1 VAGGS
6 SRRLRIFAV
15 TQIAA
20 SFLLLAGACV
30 LMKTLFVL
38 EQTRP
43 PFDSANVL
51 AVNLPPMSYGK
62 TPQQVDQFYREVQRR
77 ISALPGVEHVSS
89 GFGTPWRD
97 DRGLGISFQFAAQG
111 AKRADG
117 QDFRAKFRVVSPG
130 FFDTFGVP
138 LRQGRDFNDADK
150 DGSELVVII
159 SQSLAK
165 LLYPG
170 QDAVNRKLWWTDGVI
185 KFVGISPEPR
195 RIIAVVPDFDD
206 ENIIPSPA
214 MTIYEPVEQ
223 EQGWTGRLFVRA
235 HQDPYALVPAITQTV
250 RELSADQPVEKASTL
265 GDVRAEVLTPDR
277 LNAIVFG
284 GFAAVALLISV
295 VGVAGVLAF
304 SVSGRTREFGIRM
317 AMGALP
323 RNILTIVLAEGVAMA
338 GIGVGA
344 GVFVGFAL
352 SRIIAKYVTEIHQP
366 GALAFVASAVVI
378 LGAAVI
384 ASAVPA
390 ARAARV
396 NAVEALRSE

>member
-1 VAGGS
+1 
-6 SRRLRIFAV
+6 
-15 TQIAA
+15 
-20 SFLLLAGACV
+20 
-30 LMKTLFVL
+30 
-38 EQTRP
+38 
-43 PFDSANVL
+43 
-51 AVNLPPMSYGK
+51 
-62 TPQQVDQFYREVQRR
+62 VDEFYREVQRR
-77 ISALPGVEHVSS
+77 VSALPGVEHVAS
-89 GFGTPWRD
+89 GFGAPWRD
-97 DRGLGISFQFAAQG
+97 DRALSIAFQFAAQG

-138 LRQGRDFNDADK
+138 LQEGRDFNDADK
-150 DGSELVVII
+150 DGSERVVII

-165 LLYPG
+165 MLYPG

-185 KFVGISPEPR
+185 KFIDINPEPR

-206 ENIIPSPA
+206 ENIIPAPA
-214 MTIYEPVEQ
+214 MTIYEPSEQ
-223 EQGWTGRLFVRA
+223 EQGWTSRLFVRA
-235 HQDPYALVPAITQTV
+235 HQDAYALVPAITQTV
-250 RELSADQPVEKASTL
+250 HAMSADQPVEKASTL

-304 SVSGRTREFGIRM
+304 SVSGRMREFGIRM
-317 AMGALP
+317 ALGAP
-323 RNILTIVLAEGVAMA
+323 SRNILGIVVTEGVTMA

-344 GVFVGFAL
+344 GVVLGFAL
-352 SRIIAKYVTEIHQP
+352 ARVIAKYVTDIHQP
-366 GALAFVASAVVI
+366 GPLAFVGSAVII

-384 ASAVPA
+384 ASVVPA

-396 NAVEALRSE
+396 NAVEVLRAE